1 MLFGHGERHEQHGGE
16 VGGIRHQ
23 VEIKEKSV
31 CEWSA
36 RLVKQE
42 YRPHH
47 IAVDSI
53 TAVASALPPQSN
65 SRATDGG
72 KVWM

>member
-1 MLFGHGERHEQHGGE
+1 MLFGHCERHEQHDGE

-36 RLVKQE
+36 R
-42 YRPHH
+42 
-47 IAVDSI
+47 
-53 TAVASALPPQSN
+53 
-65 SRATDGG
+65 
-72 KVWM
+72 